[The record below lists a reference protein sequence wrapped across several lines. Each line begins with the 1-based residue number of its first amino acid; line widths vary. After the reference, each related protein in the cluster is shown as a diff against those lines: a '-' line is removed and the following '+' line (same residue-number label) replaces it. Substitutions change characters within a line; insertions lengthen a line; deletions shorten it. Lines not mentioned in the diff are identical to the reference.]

1 MSTGIQDNRKNYGRF
16 LIKFLGWMD
25 IVLGTG
31 KNWLSVERDNAAH
44 IRQHGDGIIPTTDCS
59 VNVAP
64 AAQVCAL
71 LSAVLVSH
79 VLNTV
84 CYLLTSWPC
93 RKRSR
98 NMATHQSRLATTNF
112 CFNSIN
118 LYHGHTVNSISC
130 TLYCDMRVEIRSNSV
145 LFACLL
151 YRPTI

>member
-31 KNWLSVERDNAAH
+31 KNGLNVERDNAAH

-64 AAQVCAL
+64 VAQVCAV

-98 NMATHQSRLATTNF
+98 HMATYQSRTRHLKF
-112 CFNSIN
+112 
-118 LYHGHTVNSISC
+118 
-130 TLYCDMRVEIRSNSV
+130 
-145 LFACLL
+145 LL
-151 YRPTI
+151 PFHQLVSQAYSE